1 MKAGFWVAP
10 EGEDAAV
17 TIMPIGIDDDYAG
30 RTSTGTV
37 SFLATAGAEEI
48 IARCPHAAKLLPEIA
63 QALRI
68 QKADQVGQLFDLTE
82 LGTEEQELIGQVLGN
97 GEVSGVVALTD
108 GIVAQIQE
116 AVMPGVWR
124 VRFTDQSGALVGDY
138 IEVASIPG
146 VVTKAAALTAETI
159 HWGDEPEGAMN
170 VMPVLTEIKD
180 RMATHKPGDDSHTI
194 SFTLLPMNEVDMEF
208 LQKALGDGP
217 VHLLSKGYG
226 TCRVLSTGARNVWSV
241 QFFNSMDTIILDTL
255 EIGDVPMAARA
266 ADDDFEDS
274 ATRIKEI
281 YEAYFL

>member
-10 EGEDAAV
+10 EGDDSAL
-17 TIMPIGIDDDYAG
+17 TIMPIGVEDPLAG
-30 RTSTGTV
+30 CTGTGVV
-37 SFLATAGAEEI
+37 SFLATAGSEEI
-48 IARCPHAAKLLPEIA
+48 IARCPHAAKLLPELGA
-63 QALRI
+63 ALGR

-82 LGTEEQELIGQVLGN
+82 LGAEEQDLIGQVLGA

-116 AVMPGVWR
+116 SVMPGLWR
-124 VRFTDQSGALVGDY
+124 VRFTDQSGVLVGDY
-138 IEVASIPG
+138 LEVAAIPG
-146 VVTKAAALTAETI
+146 VVTKAAALTTETI
-159 HWGDEPEGAMN
+159 DWGQPPDGIMN
-170 VMPVLTEIKD
+170 VLPVLTEIKE
-180 RMATHKPGDDSHTI
+180 RMAAHKPGDESHTI
-194 SFTLLPMNEVDMEF
+194 SFTLLPMSEDDMAF
-208 LQKALGDGP
+208 LQQTLGDGP

-266 ADDDFEDS
+266 ADDDFQDS

-281 YEAYFL
+281 YEAYFV